1 MILSTNYMLLHSIHC
16 YYTKT
21 RTVSQWLAHLAQGHH
36 GIQCRPQPAAVCR
49 PHRLL
54 LLELAEQRQGLR
66 ATRLH
71 VVCQCC
77 PQTDKGKDRKQ
88 RAVRR
93 AICHLQTLHI
103 CSGRHTFPVTW
114 SLVRVGMHI
123 SRFELCH
130 APLKQLYRNH
140 QTTGDGVIN
149 RAAVT
154 LMTFMMYGDQLK
166 QSLGRL
172 SICGYSGAVKYLAV

>member
-77 PQTDKGKDRKQ
+77 PQTENGKDRKQ
-88 RAVRR
+88 RAVRQ

-103 CSGRHTFPVTW
+103 RQT
-114 SLVRVGMHI
+114 HI
-123 SRFELCH
+123 SC
-130 APLKQLYRNH
+130 
-140 QTTGDGVIN
+140 DVIA
-149 RAAVT
+149 RARGNAHSPFWVMSCSFKAA
-154 LMTFMMYGDQLK
+154 LPKPPDLRRRSY
-166 QSLGRL
+166 
-172 SICGYSGAVKYLAV
+172 